1 MKKILVLMVF
11 AFISMST
18 FAQDTYRDVVY
29 LKNGSVLRGTITE
42 QHPNVSIK
50 LETADQNIFV
60 FRMEEIEKIAK
71 ESYIQ
76 KREPKRP
83 NSGMES
89 GYVGA
94 IELGYQVG
102 LGTYGMDRIKLNI
115 INGYQLNP
123 FVALGIGTGMRY
135 YPDAEAVLVPFFA
148 NARVNFMDNQ
158 ITPYASLD
166 IGYSLD
172 ATNGFEGVGL
182 MINPT
187 IGVSFKV
194 SEKSFLNVGLGYEMQ
209 KMDFIY
215 IYDGGG
221 YYSSYASSE
230 NSGAL
235 SIHVG
240 ILF

>member
-11 AFISMST
+11 ALISIST
-18 FAQDTYRDVVY
+18 MAQDNYRDVVY
-29 LKNGSVLRGTITE
+29 LKNGSVLRGIITE

-50 LETADQNIFV
+50 LETADLNIFV

-71 ESYIQ
+71 EPYIQ

-83 NSGMES
+83 NSGIES
-89 GYVGA
+89 GYVGTL
-94 IELGYQVG
+94 ELGYQVG
-102 LGTYGMDRIKLNI
+102 LGTYGMDRLKLNI

-123 FVALGIGTGMRY
+123 YVALGIGTGMRY

-182 MINPT
+182 MMNPT

-194 SEKSFLNVGLGYEMQ
+194 SDKSFLNVGLGYEMQ
-209 KMDFIY
+209 KMEFLY
-215 IYDGGG
+215 LYSNGG
-221 YYSSYASSE
+221 YYTTSE

-235 SIHVG
+235 NIHVG
-240 ILF
+240 IVF